1 MVIGRDEVAAK
12 ETVAIGDERMK
23 KLWQSD
29 KSVGEEIA
37 LWLLREVKK
46 DGVFASLIVPA
57 AVSFLTATATLV
69 IFARP

>member
-1 MVIGRDEVAAK
+1 
-12 ETVAIGDERMK
+12 MK

-57 AVSFLTATATLV
+57 TVSFLTATATLV
-69 IFARP
+69 IFAKP